1 MRKLEVLVLILV
13 VSAVLPDIGLAADIY
28 VYERANGSKLI
39 TDHPRSE
46 PGYRLVRVYGSE
58 TDDSGI
64 VPVARKSRQSYKTSP
79 TKFDPLIQRVSNQ
92 VTIDP
97 ALIKSV
103 MHAESSFDPRALSS
117 QGASGLMQ
125 LMPGT
130 ARRYGV
136 TRIFDPQ
143 QNVMAG
149 SRYLRDLLVQFN
161 GDMRLAL
168 AGYNAGENA
177 VLKYGG
183 IPPYTET
190 RKYVRKVIEL
200 YKRYRDLHCDHAPG
214 GAAVI
219 SCSNSK
225 SKQSASWS
233 VIQ

>member
-1 MRKLEVLVLILV
+1 MRKLPFLVIFCLLSAIL
-13 VSAVLPDIGLAADIY
+13 SDPGLAADIY
-28 VYERANGSKLI
+28 VYERGDGSKLI

-46 PGYRLVRVYGSE
+46 PGYRLVRVYSSDS
-58 TDDSGI
+58 DDSGI
-64 VPVARKSRQSYKTSP
+64 VPVARTRPRSYKIRT
-79 TKFDPLIQRVSNQ
+79 TDFDGLIQRVSNEI
-92 VTIDP
+92 TLDP

-103 MHAESSFDPRALSS
+103 MHAESAFDPRALSRK
-117 QGASGLMQ
+117 GASGLMQ

-149 SRYLRDLLVQFN
+149 SRYLRDLLKQFK

-177 VLKYGG
+177 VIKYGG
-183 IPPYTET
+183 IPPYSET

-200 YKRYRDLHCDHAPG
+200 YKSYRSMHCNEAPG
-214 GAAVI
+214 GAIVI
-219 SCSNSK
+219 SCGEPKTK
-225 SKQSASWS
+225 SSASWS

>member
-1 MRKLEVLVLILV
+1 MRKLSILTV
-13 VSAVLPDIGLAADIY
+13 VFILSTAAPAPGWAVDIY
-28 VYERANGSKLI
+28 VYQKGDGSKLI

-46 PGYRLVRVYGSE
+46 PGYRLVKVYGSN

-64 VPVARKSRQSYKTSP
+64 VPVARKARQKHRTRPSDY
-79 TKFDPLIQRVSNQ
+79 DGLIQSVSNS
-92 VTIDP
+92 VSLDP

-103 MHAESSFDPRALSS
+103 MHAESAFDPRALSRM
-117 QGASGLMQ
+117 GASGLMQ

-149 SRYLRDLLVQFN
+149 SRYLRDLLTQFD

-177 VLKYGG
+177 VVKYGG
-183 IPPYTET
+183 IPPYAET
-190 RKYVRKVIEL
+190 RKYVRKVLDL
-200 YKRYRDLHCDHAPG
+200 YKSYRQHCDNTPA
-214 GAAVI
+214 GATVI
-219 SCSNSK
+219 SCSDSK
-225 SKQSASWS
+225 PVRSASWS

>member
-1 MRKLEVLVLILV
+1 VRKLPALVIFLV
-13 VSAVLPDIGLAADIY
+13 VSSAPDSGMAADIY

-46 PGYRLVRVYGSE
+46 PGYRLVRVYGSDS
-58 TDDSGI
+58 DDSGI
-64 VPVARKSRQSYKTSP
+64 VPVKRKSGRSYKTRS
-79 TKFDPLIQRVSNQ
+79 TAFDPLIQRVSNQ
-92 VTIDP
+92 VTVDP

-149 SRYLRDLLVQFN
+149 SRYLRDLLVQFD

-200 YKRYRDLHCDHAPG
+200 YKRYRDLHCDNAPG
-214 GAAVI
+214 GTTVI

>member
-1 MRKLEVLVLILV
+1 MRKLRVLIIIFMA
-13 VSAVLPDIGLAADIY
+13 SAGFPGAVLAGDIY
-28 VYERANGSKLI
+28 VYERSNGSKLI

-46 PGYRLVRVYGSE
+46 AGYKLVKVYSS
-58 TDDSGI
+58 DSYDND
-64 VPVARKSRQSYKTSP
+64 VAPVARKSRKSYKTRASE
-79 TKFDPLIQRVSNQ
+79 FDPLIQRVSNA
-92 VTIDP
+92 VTLDP

-103 MHAESSFDPRALSS
+103 MHAESAFDPRALSRK
-117 QGASGLMQ
+117 GASGLMQ

-149 SRYLRDLLVQFN
+149 SRYLRDLLVQFD

-177 VLKYGG
+177 VVKYGG
-183 IPPYTET
+183 IPPYAET
-190 RKYVRKVIEL
+190 RKYVSKVIDL
-200 YKRYRDLHCDHAPG
+200 YKQYRGSHCDNAPR
-214 GAAVI
+214 GATVI
-219 SCSNSK
+219 SCGEPE

-233 VIQ
+233 VVQ

>member
-1 MRKLEVLVLILV
+1 MQKLPLLVLVAAL
-13 VSAVLPDIGLAADIY
+13 VLPPAATAVDIY
-28 VYERANGSKLI
+28 VYQRSDGSKLI

-46 PGYRLVRVYGSE
+46 AGYKLVKVYGSQA
-58 TDDSGI
+58 DDAGLT
-64 VPVARKSRQSYKTSP
+64 PVARAPRRSYGARATQ
-79 TKFDPLIQRVSNQ
+79 FDTLIDQVSSS
-92 VTIDP
+92 VALDP

-103 MHAESSFDPRALSS
+103 MHAESAFDPRALSRK
-117 QGASGLMQ
+117 GASGLMQ

-136 TRIFDPQ
+136 TRIFDPR
-143 QNVMAG
+143 QNVTAG

-183 IPPYTET
+183 IPPYSET
-190 RKYVRKVIEL
+190 RKYVAKVLEL
-200 YKRYRDLHCDHAPG
+200 YKSYRGSHCDDAPSG
-214 GAAVI
+214 VTVI
-219 SCSNSK
+219 SCGGTGKKNK
-225 SKQSASWS
+225 SASWS